1 MWKCC
6 LCFPSP
12 GCTLCLSY
20 VLKHPPHDTTQL
32 IIMLVRSD
40 YLVSFSRKSCT
51 QLGTYECTYECKGE
65 SGHIWAECS
74 GCTTRPRFLTPT
86 PMNASLYYPCDS
98 SSGLPQCG
106 KHCVQSLSRQ
116 QDVTDAADAC
126 PEPQRL
132 GSLKSH
138 SFSFAVIQLFI
149 FWPCTMFLSIAFFL
163 CYLYCVVLDCS
174 RSFFLDWDC
183 SYFAVCTGKHWHQTS
198 FVNFTMH
205 STRSWACGK

>member
-1 MWKCC
+1 MLKCIWGWNHTNIYTVYDVKNPEKVAYHWTAAC
-6 LCFPSP
+6 IYNCIRTNTALLGWSAA
-12 GCTLCLSY
+12 Y
-20 VLKHPPHDTTQL
+20 VLRHPPHDTTQL

-40 YLVSFSRKSCT
+40 FLVSFNRKSCT
-51 QLGTYECTYECKGE
+51 QLSMYECKGE

-106 KHCVQSLSRQ
+106 KQCVQSLSRQ

-126 PEPQRL
+126 PEPHRL

-149 FWPCTMFLSIAFFL
+149 FWLCTMFLLIAFFML
-163 CYLYCVVLDCS
+163 LIRCCFRLFSLL
-174 RSFFLDWDC
+174 F
-183 SYFAVCTGKHWHQTS
+183 
-198 FVNFTMH
+198 
-205 STRSWACGK
+205 SWLRL